1 MKEVEV
7 INLTGGIDLEGSV
20 VGEKNS
26 TIKWAENLPV
36 LEEGF
41 YSIDLYWAKVL
52 HGLAMMCMFTWS
64 IQEAIALLGG
74 YRCAMQDK
82 QSTWTTSS
90 CRNHEEEDESRED

>member
-1 MKEVEV
+1 MNGQDRLATDMKEVEV

-41 YSIDLYWAKVL
+41 YSIDLY
-52 HGLAMMCMFTWS
+52 
-64 IQEAIALLGG
+64 
-74 YRCAMQDK
+74 
-82 QSTWTTSS
+82 
-90 CRNHEEEDESRED
+90 